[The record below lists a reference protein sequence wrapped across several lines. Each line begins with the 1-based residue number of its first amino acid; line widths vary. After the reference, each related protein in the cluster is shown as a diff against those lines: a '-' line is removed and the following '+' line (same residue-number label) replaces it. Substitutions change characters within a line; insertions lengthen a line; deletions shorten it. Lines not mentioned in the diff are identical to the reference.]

1 MEFYTVI
8 GKDMEVL
15 GQAMEYKPSQI
26 DHIRMEAPY
35 SVPTQIMKMFTK
47 WRSKKRYITLGML
60 RETFVKAERGGASID
75 WDVYNKAIITITG
88 M

>member
-35 SVPTQIMKMFTK
+35 SVPTQNNENVHEM
-47 WRSKKRYITLGML
+47 
-60 RETFVKAERGGASID
+60 
-75 WDVYNKAIITITG
+75 AI
-88 M
+88 